1 MCGGER
7 GDHALH
13 AASTEAARA
22 RQRARAL
29 DVFIYL
35 WRLDGAVVLLLFKC
49 FILSSF
55 SSL

>member
-22 RQRARAL
+22 HQRARAL

-35 WRLDGAVVLLLFKC
+35 WRLDGAVVLLFKC